1 MGPLVADANIRGYV
15 GKVDEMV
22 DTVSDVF
29 SAVESPFETR
39 ALEEKSQKAKT
50 PKAPIGKSLKAK
62 GSGPKVDKLVKS
74 SKEAKDPDTS
84 KIPITSK
91 SAKAGKFEDDSKSAK
106 AGKFEDGSK
115 SAKAGKFKD
124 KDAGPKLVKS
134 SKEVFTKA
142 GKFEDGSKSTK

>member
-1 MGPLVADANIRGYV
+1 MG
-15 GKVDEMV
+15 
-22 DTVSDVF
+22 SDVF

-91 SAKAGKFEDDSKSAK
+91 SAKAGKFEDGSKSAK

-115 SAKAGKFKD
+115 SAKAT
-124 KDAGPKLVKS
+124 KLMDGSKS
-134 SKEVFTKA
+134 AKA
-142 GKFEDGSKSTK
+142 GKFEHGSKSAKAGPKTDKLVRGQSSAS